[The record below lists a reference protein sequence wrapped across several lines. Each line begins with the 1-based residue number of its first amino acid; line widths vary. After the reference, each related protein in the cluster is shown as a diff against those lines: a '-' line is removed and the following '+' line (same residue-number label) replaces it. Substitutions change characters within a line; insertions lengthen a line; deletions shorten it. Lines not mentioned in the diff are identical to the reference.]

1 VRVDV
6 GGANDSLVGALT
18 ARQLRVTLL
27 EDASLEVDSAGLG
40 GDATLDAVR
49 DAVADLGLPLHALS
63 TRHSSLDEVFLRQ
76 AGER

>member
-1 VRVDV
+1 VSV
-6 GGANDSLVGALT
+6 
-18 ARQLRVTLL
+18 L
-27 EDASLEVDSAGLG
+27 EDASLEVDSDGLG
-40 GDATLDAVR
+40 SDETLDAVR